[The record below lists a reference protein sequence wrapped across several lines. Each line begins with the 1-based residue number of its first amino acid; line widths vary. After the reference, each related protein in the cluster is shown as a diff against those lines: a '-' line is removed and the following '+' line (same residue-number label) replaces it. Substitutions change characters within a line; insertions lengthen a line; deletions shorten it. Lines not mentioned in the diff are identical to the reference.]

1 VLQNGNYGSE
11 SDAPRLTT
19 RRSSPRPR
27 RNADFD
33 VIRDCDYRNV
43 LLHAPIVRS
52 GPGSDLSGIPDN
64 QLRVVARLRV
74 RF

>member
-1 VLQNGNYGSE
+1 VLSQRCE
-11 SDAPRLTT
+11 DQFRI
-19 RRSSPRPR
+19 
-27 RNADFD
+27 DFD
-33 VIRDCDYRNV
+33 LIRDYEYPNV

-64 QLRVVARLRV
+64 QLRVVARLGV

>member
-1 VLQNGNYGSE
+1 
-11 SDAPRLTT
+11 
-19 RRSSPRPR
+19 
-27 RNADFD
+27 

-52 GPGSDLSGIPDN
+52 GPGSDVSGIPDN